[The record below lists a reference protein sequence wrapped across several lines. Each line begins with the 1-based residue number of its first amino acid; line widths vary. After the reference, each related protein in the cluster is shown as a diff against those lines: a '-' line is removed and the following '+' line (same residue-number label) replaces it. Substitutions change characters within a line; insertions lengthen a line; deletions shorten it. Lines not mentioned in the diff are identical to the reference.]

1 MKSSGQF
8 VCNSEKDFNSTPSQP
23 YLWYSG
29 LQTFSPFSSSL
40 LAHSGRSG
48 NHLHSKKKP
57 RVVYKFYKQK
67 EPMDSK
73 YSFVIFKSYYLP
85 RLPPLQT
92 RSPGKQFWP
101 SNEPWNWPLD
111 FIHTPMRIKVKK
123 KKREREAWEPILIT
137 PKSLTR
143 KGTEGCAKQEDE
155 QGADSA

>member
-1 MKSSGQF
+1 MKRQTEMKSSAQF

-85 RLPPLQT
+85 RLPPLKHAAQ
-92 RSPGKQFWP
+92 G
-101 SNEPWNWPLD
+101 SNFGLQMSLGTGHWTSFTLPCEL
-111 FIHTPMRIKVKK
+111 KLK
-123 KKREREAWEPILIT
+123 KKRERERHGNPSSSPPNL
-137 PKSLTR
+137 
-143 KGTEGCAKQEDE
+143 
-155 QGADSA
+155 